1 MTDRRSDLSTGPD
14 PQSPAEARQAESP
27 QAESPQANSPGA
39 ENPPEAGNPKVLPA
53 ARRPSWD
60 LRAPRRQTVPMVFS
74 SPHSGRDYPADFVD
88 ASPLALAQL
97 RRSED
102 AFVDEIFAGAPDF
115 GAPLLRALFPRAYVD
130 ANREPFELDPEMFEG
145 ELPDYVRT
153 RSVRITAG
161 LGTVPRVVADG
172 AVIHPG
178 PLAFEDARARIERH
192 HLPYHRT
199 LEHLLRAT
207 RERFGGVLLVD
218 CHSMPS
224 SGAPGSHGSKSGRSI
239 KNVDIVLG
247 DCHGAA
253 CAAAISDV
261 AEDTLHRLGYRVRRN
276 RPYAGGY
283 ITRHY
288 GRPAEGAHALQIEIN
303 RALYMDEATIQRTP
317 GLASAMRDMNRLI
330 DALAQAMPAVLEAAG
345 DIADAAE

>member
-1 MTDRRSDLSTGPD
+1 MTDRRPGSEKGP
-14 PQSPAEARQAESP
+14 RIL
-27 QAESPQANSPGA
+27 
-39 ENPPEAGNPKVLPA
+39 PPSQ
-53 ARRPSWD
+53 RPSWD
-60 LRAPRRQTVPMVFS
+60 LRAPRRQTVPLVFS
-74 SPHSGRDYPADFVD
+74 SPHSGRDYPGDFVA
-88 ASPLALAQL
+88 ASPLDLAQL

-130 ANREPFELDPEMFEG
+130 ANREPFELDPEMFEDN
-145 ELPDYVRT
+145 LPDYVRT

-178 PLAFEDARARIERH
+178 PLAFEDAKARIERH

-207 RERFGGVLLVD
+207 RERFGGALLVD

-224 SGAPGSHGSKSGRSI
+224 TGAAGAKGNSVGARALH
-239 KNVDIVLG
+239 NVDVVLG

-253 CAAAISDV
+253 CAAAITDT
-261 AEDTLHRLGYRVRRN
+261 AEDTLTRLGYRVKRN

-283 ITRHY
+283 ITRYY
-288 GRPAEGAHALQIEIN
+288 GRPAEHVHALQIEIN
-303 RALYMDEATIQRTP
+303 RALYMDETTIQRMP
-317 GLASAMRDMNRLI
+317 DLGAVIRDMNRLI
-330 DALAQAMPAVLEAAG
+330 DALVQVVYAQLEAAG